1 MLDTWDKL
9 KTFALDLNMPHVT
22 EATAWG
28 NPVLKAHGKM
38 WCWWSPYVEA
48 ALFKCPIDERAMLR
62 DADPEMFISHPHY
75 EKHNL
80 VLVAGAHLDAA
91 WAEARLMRTWKEL
104 APKRV
109 LQAWEAEQAGE

>member
-80 VLVAGAHLDAA
+80 VLVAGAPRPTPHADVERACAQTRAA
-91 WAEARLMRTWKEL
+91 SLGGRT
-104 APKRV
+104 
-109 LQAWEAEQAGE
+109 GG